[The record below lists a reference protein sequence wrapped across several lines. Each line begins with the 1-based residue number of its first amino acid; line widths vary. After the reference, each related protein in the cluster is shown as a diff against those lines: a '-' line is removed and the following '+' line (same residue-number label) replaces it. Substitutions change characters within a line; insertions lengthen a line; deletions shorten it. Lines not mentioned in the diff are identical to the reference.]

1 MEVGGAKLREVA
13 TSTADGLQIARLPSL
28 RLGVL
33 KVNLDS
39 RVLGKVAL
47 DELRA
52 LVRSQVRL
60 LGYAEGAEAVDDSEV
75 HHLGDAPHLRGHGLD
90 WHVVHLRGSGGVDIL
105 VPQEGLQQ
113 PRIPGEVR
121 QDAKLYLGVVDGQE
135 GPLRRSLRHEG
146 SAHLPTQLRAY
157 GYVLQVGIV
166 AGHAASRRP
175 RLVVAGVD
183 APRERVDQ
191 LRQGVHVRRL
201 QLGELT
207 ILQNAVQHLKRPGVC
222 DLYPA
227 LVDHHLE
234 VLQHGRVGG
243 VARLGAL
250 GSGQP
255 QLVEQHIRQ
264 LLGGVE
270 REPVPDCVEHLLLQ
284 AAETLAQVFGH
295 LPQLI
300 DVQIDA
306 VALHP
311 DQHRNQGY
319 LHAREHLRQGFLA
332 LQRRLEDVLQ
342 ALGHIGVGGSVVGR
356 LLNRNLGH
364 SLLFAPSPNQS
375 VYRRHFLVEASEGQ
389 VL

>member
-1 MEVGGAKLREVA
+1 MEVGRAQLREVA
-13 TSTADGLQIARLPSL
+13 TSTADGLQIARLPTL

-47 DELRA
+47 NELRS
-52 LVRSQVRL
+52 LVGGQVSL
-60 LGYAEGAEAVDDSEV
+60 LGDAEGAEAVDDSEV
-75 HHLGDAPHLRGHGLD
+75 HNLCDAPHIRGHSLD
-90 WHVVHLRGSGGVDIL
+90 WHVVHLRGSGGVDVL
-105 VPQEGLQQ
+105 VPQEGLQE
-113 PRIPGEVR
+113 PRVPGEVR
-121 QDAKLYLGVVDGQE
+121 QDAKLYLGVVGGQE
-135 GPLRRSLRHEG
+135 SPLRRSLRHEG
-146 SAHLPTQLRAY
+146 SPHLSAQLRAD
-157 GYVLQVGIV
+157 GYVLQVGVV
-166 AGHAASRRP
+166 AGHAAGRRP

-191 LRQGVHVRRL
+191 LRQGVHVSRL
-201 QLGELT
+201 QLGEFT

-222 DLYPA
+222 VLYPA
-227 LVDHHLE
+227 LVEHHLE

-255 QLVEQHIRQ
+255 HLVEQHIRE
-264 LLGGVE
+264 LLGRVE

-284 AAETLAQVFGH
+284 VSEALAQVFGH

-300 DVQIDA
+300 DVQEDA

-311 DQHRNQGY
+311 HQHRHQGH
-319 LHAREHLRQGFLA
+319 LHTREHLRQGLLL

-356 LLNRNLGH
+356 LFNRHMGH
-364 SLLFAPSPNQS
+364 SLLFAPRSNQS
-375 VYRRHFLVEASEGQ
+375 VYRRHLLVETSEGQ